1 MKQEQ
6 PRRGRPPLSEEER
19 KDPKA
24 RRLFYQPTQ
33 DYELIFAFCE
43 GDISRELPRMMAL
56 WMCVSAE
63 TRDAVSNIV
72 VKGKPLQEAVK
83 ELDPVLPE
91 LLLNEVLARYI
102 TALPQ
107 DKKIALLAGQP
118 ITLPPGGG
126 LKKGK
131 R

>member
-6 PRRGRPPLSEEER
+6 PRRGRPPLSDEER

-24 RRLFYQPTQ
+24 RRLFYQPIE
-33 DYELIFAFCE
+33 DYELVFGFCE

-72 VKGKPLQEAVK
+72 VKGKSLQEAVK
-83 ELDPVLPE
+83 ELNPVLPE

-118 ITLPPGGG
+118 VSLPPGGG